1 MYYLCG
7 DIFIQFMELV
17 VDKRE
22 RFCIVRVN
30 GTKLMSSDA
39 PVLKTMLH
47 QLSSEGFKNIIL
59 DLADIQYID
68 SSGLSALLIGN
79 KLSVGAGGSF
89 VPTNINPPVQ
99 KLIRLSQLESVLTF
113 VPTLSEAIDFII
125 MEELERDL
133 RNTH

>member
-1 MYYLCG
+1 
-7 DIFIQFMELV
+7 MELV

-22 RFCIVRVN
+22 RFCIVHVN

-47 QLSSEGFKNIIL
+47 QLNHEGFKNIIL
-59 DLADIQYID
+59 DLADVQYID

-79 KLSVGAGGSF
+79 KLSVGSEGSF

-133 RNTH
+133 RNNH